1 MTDKHIIHITA
12 SVTDALAKLNALS
25 GGVMTLVVEDGRGR
39 VAGTVTDGDIR
50 RVMESR
56 QAEFFNIRAIDIATR
71 SPKTIGQQ
79 VAVHHHRV
87 V

>member
-39 VAGTVTDGDIR
+39 
-50 RVMESR
+50 
-56 QAEFFNIRAIDIATR
+56 
-71 SPKTIGQQ
+71 
-79 VAVHHHRV
+79 
-87 V
+87 

>member
-50 RVMESR
+50 R
-56 QAEFFNIRAIDIATR
+56 ALIDGTWIDIGTPADYR
-71 SPKTIGQQ
+71 H
-79 VAVHHHRV
+79 ACEMMNFHRLAAL
-87 V
+87 